1 MPKFPVDI
9 SKKRAIRAFELLGFE
24 IVREREH
31 IVMRRKSADGTEIP
45 LVMPNHSN
53 IKNGTLRAVCT
64 QVGVSR
70 EEFLE
75 AYNRN

>member
-1 MPKFPVDI
+1 MPKFPVD
-9 SKKRAIRAFELLGFE
+9 SPKKRVIRAFELLGFE

-31 IVMRRKSADGTEIP
+31 IVMKRENEDGTETP

-53 IKNGTLRAVCT
+53 IKSGTLRAVCT

-70 EEFLE
+70 EKFLN
-75 AYNRN
+75 AYNQS